1 MMENESLV
9 LWEMGED
16 YCYGGGNGVWWW
28 WCWMFV
34 GCGMSAR

>member
-1 MMENESLV
+1 MMMENESLV

-28 WCWMFV
+28 CWMFV